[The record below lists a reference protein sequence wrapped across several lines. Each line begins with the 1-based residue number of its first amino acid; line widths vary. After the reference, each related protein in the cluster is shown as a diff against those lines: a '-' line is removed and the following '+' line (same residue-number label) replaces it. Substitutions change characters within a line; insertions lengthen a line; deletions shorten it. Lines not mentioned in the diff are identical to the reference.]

1 MTHARKIVNAHP
13 GRRSAAILATAL
25 LLSNAPLG
33 FAQAGQT
40 EQVIFSAENALY
52 GAGYDIGR
60 ADGWFDNDL
69 RSAVRA
75 YQKANA
81 LAVSGKLDNPTL
93 SALGVKAGS
102 VQTVSG
108 NALSNRA
115 ESLKALELSSPA
127 TMPVARPEVRKTVVE
142 KAVAQKPVVE
152 KPVVEKTVEKTVV
165 EEPVLEK
172 AAVAEVEPA
181 PPSSPKTQPTA
192 AEAANE
198 KVSESTGSVEL
209 AEISPAKVPT
219 KQTPAAETSI
229 KSEEKIQEPVAEK
242 TEEVKPATVASTE
255 TTTVEPEAQPQAAI
269 EPAKNVEQS
278 QPDPAKPEEKVAVA
292 EPSEQET
299 PVEPRRASS
308 GGGFF
313 SALFDFFFGWLV

>member
-108 NALSNRA
+108 NALSSRA
-115 ESLKALELSSPA
+115 QSLKALELPSPA
-127 TMPVARPEVRKTVVE
+127 TMPVARPEARKTIVE
-142 KAVAQKPVVE
+142 KAVAQKPIVE
-152 KPVVEKTVEKTVV
+152 KPVVEKPVGLKRRSLKSRFWRKRLLPKWNQLRLPLRRLNRPQPKRLTKGSAKAPDRWSWLKCR
-165 EEPVLEK
+165 EPMLIQNRNLQ
-172 AAVAEVEPA
+172 
-181 PPSSPKTQPTA
+181 PK
-192 AEAANE
+192 
-198 KVSESTGSVEL
+198 
-209 AEISPAKVPT
+209 
-219 KQTPAAETSI
+219 
-229 KSEEKIQEPVAEK
+229 
-242 TEEVKPATVASTE
+242 
-255 TTTVEPEAQPQAAI
+255 
-269 EPAKNVEQS
+269 
-278 QPDPAKPEEKVAVA
+278 
-292 EPSEQET
+292 
-299 PVEPRRASS
+299 PR
-308 GGGFF
+308 
-313 SALFDFFFGWLV
+313 

>member
-25 LLSNAPLG
+25 LLSHAPLG

-69 RSAVRA
+69 RSAVSA

-93 SALGVKAGS
+93 SALGVKASS

-108 NALSNRA
+108 NALSSRA
-115 ESLKALELSSPA
+115 QSLKALELPSPA

-152 KPVVEKTVEKTVV
+152 KPVVEKMVEKTVV

-172 AAVAEVEPA
+172 AGVAEVEPA
-181 PPSSPKTQPTA
+181 PSSSPKTEPTA
-192 AEAANE
+192 AEAVNE
-198 KVSESTGSVEL
+198 RISESTRSVDL
-209 AEISPAKVPT
+209 AETSRANINT
-219 KQTPAAETSI
+219 KQTPATEPSI
-229 KSEEKIQEPVAEK
+229 KSEDEIREPVAEK
-242 TEEVKPATVASTE
+242 TEEVKPATVASNE
-255 TTTVEPEAQPQAAI
+255 TTTAEPLAKPQAAI
-269 EPAKNVEQS
+269 EPARNVEQS
-278 QPDPAKPEEKVAVA
+278 QPAPAKPEEKVAVA

-299 PVEPRRASS
+299 PVEARQASS

>member
-25 LLSNAPLG
+25 LLNHAPLG

-81 LAVSGKLDNPTL
+81 LAVNGKLDNPTL
-93 SALGVKAGS
+93 SALGVKASS

-152 KPVVEKTVEKTVV
+152 KNVVEKTVV

-172 AAVAEVEPA
+172 AGVAEVEPA
-181 PPSSPKTQPTA
+181 PSSSLKTEPTA
-192 AEAANE
+192 AEAVNE
-198 KVSESTGSVEL
+198 RISESTRSVDL
-209 AEISPAKVPT
+209 AETSRANINT
-219 KQTPAAETSI
+219 KQTPATETSI
-229 KSEEKIQEPVAEK
+229 KSEDEIREPVAEK

-255 TTTVEPEAQPQAAI
+255 TTTAEPLAKPQAAI
-269 EPAKNVEQS
+269 EPARNVEQS
-278 QPDPAKPEEKVAVA
+278 QPAPAKPEEKVAVA

-299 PVEPRRASS
+299 PVEARQASS